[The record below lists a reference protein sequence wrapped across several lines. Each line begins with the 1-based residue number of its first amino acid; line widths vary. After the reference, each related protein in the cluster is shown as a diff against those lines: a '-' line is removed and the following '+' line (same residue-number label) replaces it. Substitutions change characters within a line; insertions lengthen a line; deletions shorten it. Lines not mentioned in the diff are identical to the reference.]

1 MRNNIYKAPEAI
13 GSSVRENIAGARY
26 YTIGAALG
34 LGLPNM
40 VISQTA

>member
-1 MRNNIYKAPEAI
+1 MHKAPEAN
-13 GSSVRENIAGARY
+13 GSGVRANIAGARY

-34 LGLPNM
+34 LGVPNM